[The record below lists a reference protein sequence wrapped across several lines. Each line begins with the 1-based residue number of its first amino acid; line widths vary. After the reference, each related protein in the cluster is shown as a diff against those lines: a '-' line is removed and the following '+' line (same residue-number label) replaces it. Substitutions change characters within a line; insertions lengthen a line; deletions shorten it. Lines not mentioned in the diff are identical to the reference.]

1 MAHYSVQP
9 RDRIFVKGY
18 GFLSF
23 VRNMEKI
30 FKNLRNKKNLSSK
43 CSQEVLDHAI
53 KFPTDALKTASKE
66 ALQKTAEATGD
77 LIDNTITNKIT
88 NVSRNSE
95 QNSLETVTI
104 IPNTEATGAPSNS
117 DNKKSDI

>member
-30 FKNLRNKKNLSSK
+30 FKNLRNKSENLSSK

-53 KFPTDALKTASKE
+53 KFPTDALKTA
-66 ALQKTAEATGD
+66 
-77 LIDNTITNKIT
+77 
-88 NVSRNSE
+88 
-95 QNSLETVTI
+95 
-104 IPNTEATGAPSNS
+104 
-117 DNKKSDI
+117 